1 MTARMVEDSTTF
13 LKEMQTQMDSISQE
27 SDTLSRLREQIGFL
41 QKSNT
46 CTSIHHTVVSLD
58 HNNELMV
65 NTLGLSVILCAFEDA
80 SMFYVYTNGYFGV
93 KKMRIAQQALA
104 FIQGTGLEITLKV
117 YGIDYDPDVLRQT
130 FFRVFHVK
138 KT

>member
-1 MTARMVEDSTTF
+1 M
-13 LKEMQTQMDSISQE
+13 
-27 SDTLSRLREQIGFL
+27 
-41 QKSNT
+41 
-46 CTSIHHTVVSLD
+46 
-58 HNNELMV
+58 